1 MEKEGE
7 TSVHTANVDNTAE
20 PVDISTMEKDELLA
34 LGARYV
40 EELLFDKASQVY
52 ELLLKRFGELEE
64 ILIPYGY
71 FAFNSKDVE
80 KAKVLLLK
88 SVAQSPNENPK
99 KYFHLGQLHS
109 AKEALY
115 FYSQGIEIIQNAL
128 ANIEEHQVEDQLKKD
143 ITTDLSQAYSAIA
156 ELYMTDLSK
165 EPNAQEV
172 CRLALEKCLQ
182 IDPECLDGFYQLSQY
197 HLNTDNPE
205 EARPLLKKIVDVYRK
220 LDEKE
225 EEDEDYTEEF
235 MMQVVRALIEVE
247 EWSDAEYMLEQ
258 MLKEDDK
265 NNETLYL
272 MSFVLFK
279 QGHYRNVMEYLS
291 TVNPKT
297 LKHDP
302 ELVEACRELEAELK
316 AKLATLPPEE
326 DGEEG
331 GEGKGDMDI
340 EDGDEWEDEEE
351 KS

>member
-7 TSVHTANVDNTAE
+7 SGVHIVNHENGADE
-20 PVDISTMEKDELLA
+20 GDISTMEKEELLA
-34 LGARYV
+34 LGHRYV
-40 EELLFDKASQVY
+40 EELLFDKATQIY
-52 ELLLKRFGELEE
+52 EHALKRFGESED

-88 SVAQSPNENPK
+88 SVAQTPNENPK

-109 AKEALY
+109 GKEALH
-115 FYSQGIEIIQNAL
+115 FYSQGIQIIQDAL
-128 ANIEEHQVEDQLKKD
+128 ATADETQIDDQTKKD

-156 ELYMTDLSK
+156 ELYMTDLSR
-165 EPNAQEV
+165 EPGAEEV
-172 CRLALEKCLQ
+172 CRAALEKCLQ

-205 EARPLLKKIVDVYRK
+205 AARPNLKKIVDVYRK

-225 EEDEDYTEEF
+225 EENEDYTEEF
-235 MMQVVRALIEVE
+235 MLQVVRALIEVE
-247 EWSDAEYMLEQ
+247 EWSDAEYMLTE
-258 MLKEDDK
+258 MIKEDDK

-279 QGHYRNVMEYLS
+279 QGNYRHVMEYLG
-291 TVNPKT
+291 TLNTKT
-297 LKHDP
+297 LTDDP
-302 ELVEACRELEAELK
+302 ELAEGCKELEAELK

-326 DGEEG
+326 QDNGNEE
-331 GEGKGDMDI
+331 KGNMDI
-340 EDGDEWEDEEE
+340 EEGNDWEDDEEE